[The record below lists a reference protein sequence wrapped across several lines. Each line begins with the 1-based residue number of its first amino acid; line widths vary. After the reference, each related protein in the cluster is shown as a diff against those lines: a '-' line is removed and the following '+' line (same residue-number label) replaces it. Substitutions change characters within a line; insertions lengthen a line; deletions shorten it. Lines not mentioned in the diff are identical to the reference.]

1 MLRAARRKRSLYHIW
16 ADVADTKAKR
26 EGVLIQSAALAF
38 RPAFADP
45 SRRSGQ
51 ALMVGATR
59 KLGNDWLLDFRFSN
73 FDFPVAFDDFLDP
86 PASGEFLI

>member
-1 MLRAARRKRSLYHIW
+1 MFTTKGKERNGSQIPFPAKNGNLFKR
-16 ADVADTKAKR
+16 
-26 EGVLIQSAALAF
+26 
-38 RPAFADP
+38 AFADP